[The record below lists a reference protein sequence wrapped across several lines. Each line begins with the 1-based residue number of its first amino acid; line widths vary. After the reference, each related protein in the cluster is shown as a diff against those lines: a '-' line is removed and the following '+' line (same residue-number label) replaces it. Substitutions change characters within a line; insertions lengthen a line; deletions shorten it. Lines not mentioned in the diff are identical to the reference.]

1 MPGPAG
7 RSQQSQPS
15 EPTIHERAF
24 LYQFFGKAEA
34 PDTWTADTACP
45 ADSPVLYAV
54 TAKAETLLGE
64 ARAPANPTTP
74 LRNAHSCGMST
85 PPPQSRPGSRMQ
97 GRTRGQVPA
106 PPARPAT
113 CVPLPEPV
121 ALPETMPGAEGE
133 AA

>member
-1 MPGPAG
+1 VPGPAG
-7 RSQQSQPS
+7 RSQQAQPS

-34 PDTWTADTACP
+34 PIRGRQTR
-45 ADSPVLYAV
+45 PVLRLRRSCMPSPP
-54 TAKAETLLGE
+54 KPKPCWGE

-74 LRNAHSCGMST
+74 LRNAHSYGMCT
-85 PPPQSRPGSRMQ
+85 RPPQARPGPS
-97 GRTRGQVPA
+97 A
-106 PPARPAT
+106 

-121 ALPETMPGAEGE
+121 ALPETTPGAESE